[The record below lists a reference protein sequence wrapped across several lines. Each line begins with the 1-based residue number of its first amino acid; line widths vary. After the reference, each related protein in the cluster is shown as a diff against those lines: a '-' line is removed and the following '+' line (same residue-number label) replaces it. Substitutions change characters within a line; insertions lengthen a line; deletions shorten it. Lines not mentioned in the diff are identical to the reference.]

1 MERGVQFAGFGLGAE
16 GGGVVELVADGRD
29 TDRWHG
35 VVRPTRVPPPVGP
48 GWWGCNGV
56 EFETDNEYLDNNS
69 FHIRS
74 RKLLGEPTTPGMVKF
89 LMKTGI
95 AKTEK
100 QATIILV
107 VFILLIVSFSIY
119 LVKAGPRE
127 DIIITTDGRIIPVE
141 IYITSLE
148 NGVDLLDRKYAE

>member
-1 MERGVQFAGFGLGAE
+1 
-16 GGGVVELVADGRD
+16 
-29 TDRWHG
+29 
-35 VVRPTRVPPPVGP
+35 
-48 GWWGCNGV
+48 
-56 EFETDNEYLDNNS
+56 
-69 FHIRS
+69 
-74 RKLLGEPTTPGMVKF
+74 MVKF